1 MLSKFKAIVEPEA
14 DEVNPVPPEILTDWL
29 VGTVITVEESSTK
42 VKFALT
48 SAKLKT
54 PEPSTCKNW
63 PFVPAA
69 AGKVIVWDVVT

>member
-1 MLSKFKAIVEPEA
+1 M
-14 DEVNPVPPEILTDWL
+14 
-29 VGTVITVEESSTK
+29 ITVEESSTK
-42 VKFALT
+42 VNVALT

-69 AGKVIVWDVVT
+69 AGKVIV

>member
-1 MLSKFKAIVEPEA
+1 
-14 DEVNPVPPEILTDWL
+14 
-29 VGTVITVEESSTK
+29 VITVEESSTK

-63 PFVPAA
+63 PFVPAE
-69 AGKVIVWDVVT
+69 AGKVIV